1 MEAYIKHLAK
11 YLVLNTKIIII
22 TMELLVNLLL
32 LKKIINKLY
41 FLIKVQKIEK
51 LNKKMN
57 KIKALYYKLN
67 KKLYPKLMRNKLIIK

>member
-1 MEAYIKHLAK
+1 
-11 YLVLNTKIIII
+11 
-22 TMELLVNLLL
+22 MELLVNLLL